1 MQNVGVCCGI
11 VHDSYM
17 EALPA
22 PCFLVWPCWNDSHS
36 FLRSYD
42 WGLDGQIPSTQGPTR
57 QKLCPPD
64 FLEHLIVFVTYM
76 MILNRIGLQVIQTSL
91 ALQNISIFGASIAI
105 LVLLV
110 HPWPTVNK
118 SFKLFAGLIL
128 TVNVLG
134 GVSALASLA
143 TKVSLERDW

>member
-1 MQNVGVCCGI
+1 
-11 VHDSYM
+11 
-17 EALPA
+17 
-22 PCFLVWPCWNDSHS
+22 
-36 FLRSYD
+36 
-42 WGLDGQIPSTQGPTR
+42 
-57 QKLCPPD
+57 
-64 FLEHLIVFVTYM
+64 M

>member
-1 MQNVGVCCGI
+1 MQNVGVCCRI

-17 EALPA
+17 EAFPA
-22 PCFLVWPCWNDSHS
+22 PRFLVWPCWNDSHS
-36 FLRSYD
+36 FLRCYD
-42 WGLDGQIPSTQGPTR
+42 WGLDGQISSTQGPTR
-57 QKLCPPD
+57 QTMSPISRRSCGL
-64 FLEHLIVFVTYM
+64 LYM
-76 MILNRIGLQVIQTSL
+76 MILNCVGLQVIQTSL

-110 HPWPTVNK
+110 QPWPTVNK
-118 SFKLFAGLIL
+118 SFKLFGGLIL
-128 TVNVLG
+128 AVNVLG